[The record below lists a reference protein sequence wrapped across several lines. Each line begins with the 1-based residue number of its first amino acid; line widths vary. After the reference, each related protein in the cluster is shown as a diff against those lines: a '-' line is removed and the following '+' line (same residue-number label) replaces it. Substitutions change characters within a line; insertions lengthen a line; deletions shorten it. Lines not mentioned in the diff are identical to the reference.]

1 MSSASSNVTKKE
13 LSYSC
18 PGCNAENPLNCD
30 IFQTNFRDFY
40 PATCPHCK
48 WSGDVAPFKTV
59 DFFCPSC
66 QSWWRGHKVRISGR
80 SWLEFLSITFFCT
93 TCAAEVT
100 AKPCQILRFEC
111 GSDRCQASQ
120 VIIFC
125 LSMSFKVIYF
135 DGEIFHLFAVHLLS
149 KLVKLFQV

>member
-120 VIIFC
+120 VIIFVYQC
-125 LSMSFKVIYF
+125 LSK
-135 DGEIFHLFAVHLLS
+135 
-149 KLVKLFQV
+149 